1 MPVKARFSPIFV
13 LCSAI
18 LLASA
23 LLPLPRN
30 GTILGLPSI
39 CPFHNL
45 SGLPCPG
52 CGLTR
57 AFVCLGHGQIGAA
70 FHWHP
75 LGPFLFAATLFC
87 ALNSLAGQEMPRPS
101 KRIWALIAALFVLCW
116 GLRLGGVFAPV

>member
-1 MPVKARFSPIFV
+1 MPAKARVSPIFA

-23 LLPLPRN
+23 LLPLPQN
-30 GTILGLPSI
+30 GAILGLPSI

-45 SGLPCPG
+45 TGLPCPG

-57 AFVCLGHGQIGAA
+57 AFVCLAHGQFTAA
-70 FHWHP
+70 FIYHP
-75 LGPFLFAATLFC
+75 LGPFLFAATLFG
-87 ALNSLAGQEMPRPS
+87 ALNSLAGREMPRLS
-101 KRIWALIAALFVLCW
+101 NRVWALIAMIFALCW